1 MVIHSPQ
8 ELLDTLKSNGAQDSS
23 GRDGFFR
30 ELAERTPAC
39 CHDIPGGEIPE
50 QSAAYRF
57 GKRNY
62 FFGFGAY
69 G

>member
-1 MVIHSPQ
+1 
-8 ELLDTLKSNGAQDSS
+8 LKSNEAQDSS
-23 GRDGFFR
+23 GRDTFFR
-30 ELAERTPAC
+30 ELAERAPMS
-39 CHDIPGGEIPE
+39 CHEIPGVEIPE
-50 QSAAYRF
+50 RDAAYSF